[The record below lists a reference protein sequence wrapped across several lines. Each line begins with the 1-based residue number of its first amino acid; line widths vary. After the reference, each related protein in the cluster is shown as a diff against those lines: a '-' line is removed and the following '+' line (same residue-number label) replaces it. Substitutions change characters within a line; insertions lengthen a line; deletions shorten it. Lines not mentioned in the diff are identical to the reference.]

1 MSVIDS
7 RIGEPIMSKFPWETC
22 IITSP
27 EGEEF
32 PGYITRGSKDANGE
46 YEFFEASRVFVYEYQ
61 GREVLVDIEKM
72 QQPFLVYHRRKSGKY
87 HTEKASSPKN
97 PVTGKKEIFKAFITQ
112 DQRDVYTYAGHSIPD
127 EFLVNVSDED
137 RAALKR
143 LEAEEIE
150 MFLSEDFL
158 KLIS

>member
-1 MSVIDS
+1 MNVIDS

-32 PGYITRGSKDANGE
+32 PGYITRGNKDANGV

-61 GREVLVDIEKM
+61 GREVLVDIDKM
-72 QQPFLVYHRRKSGKY
+72 KQPFMIYHRLKSGNY
-87 HTEKASSPKN
+87 HTKRGAKN
-97 PVTGKKEIFKAFITQ
+97 PSTGKAAGIFKAAITK

-127 EFLVNVSDED
+127 EFLVNVSEED
-137 RAALKR
+137 RAELKR
-143 LEAEEIE
+143 FEAEEIE
-150 MFLSEDFL
+150 MFLSEEFL